1 MPTTYISLTARVAAS
16 ASPNARAGAGGPQG
30 PAGDAALGGR
40 IRPGLYVAEINA
52 ANRECGA
59 RQATLT
65 LQEQAKLGRQIRKSA
80 TPWNSSRTGR
90 AVP

>member
-1 MPTTYISLTARVAAS
+1 
-16 ASPNARAGAGGPQG
+16 
-30 PAGDAALGGR
+30 
-40 IRPGLYVAEINA
+40 VAEINA

>member
-1 MPTTYISLTARVAAS
+1 MRERVLVGLKGRLVT
-16 ASPNARAGAGGPQG
+16 PRLVGEFVRA
-30 PAGDAALGGR
+30 
-40 IRPGLYVAEINA
+40 YVAEINA